1 MPHPSARDQ
10 RILPGPLLANA
21 AGGPDKGDGRVSDER
36 VPPTPGQA
44 LVRGLLE
51 AAETKIVLVV
61 MDGLGGLPME
71 PGGPTELEAARTPNL
86 DRLAAEGTVGLSVP
100 IAPGITPG
108 SGVGH
113 MALFGY
119 DPIAHP
125 VGRGILEAL
134 GIGMEVGPGDVAVRG
149 NFCTLADDGTVA
161 DRRAGRI
168 STDECRRLVE
178 MVRGAV
184 SVPGVELTLEP
195 VRDYRMAVRFRGAGL
210 GDRVNDTDPLETGL
224 RPVDPQGDD
233 APSQRTA
240 RAAAELLRQVREVLR
255 NEHPANY
262 LLLRG
267 FSALPHFPGF
277 DEAYGVNAAALALYP
292 TYRGLA
298 RLVGMTVLDA
308 GSTIEEEM
316 AALARHWGEHDF
328 FFVHHKP
335 TDSSGEDGDF
345 VRKCA
350 AIEAL
355 DAAIPS
361 ILDLRPDVVCVTGD
375 HSTPAKLKA
384 HSFHPVPLLLWA
396 PATVRPDEVTT
407 FGERPCMRGGLGHLL
422 AKDLMP
428 VLLAHAHR
436 LKKYGA

>member
-1 MPHPSARDQ
+1 MSDQ
-10 RILPGPLLANA
+10 RVPL
-21 AGGPDKGDGRVSDER
+21 
-36 VPPTPGQA
+36 TPGQA
-44 LVRGLLE
+44 LLHGLLE
-51 AAETKIVLVV
+51 PAPTKIVLVV

-71 PGGPTELEAARTPNL
+71 PGGKTELEAARTPNL
-86 DRLAAEGTVGLSVP
+86 DRLALQGTVGLSVP
-100 IAPGITPG
+100 VAPGITPG

-113 MALFGY
+113 LALFGY
-119 DPIAHP
+119 DPVAHP

-134 GIGMEVGPGDVAVRG
+134 GIGLEVGPGDVAVRG
-149 NFCTLADDGTVA
+149 NFCTLAADGTVA

-168 STDECRRLVE
+168 PTDECRRLVE
-178 MVRGAV
+178 KLRGAV
-184 SVPGVELTLEP
+184 HVEGVELTLEP
-195 VRDYRMAVRFRGAGL
+195 VRDYRMAVRLRGAGL
-210 GDRVNDTDPLETGL
+210 GDRVNDTDPQEEGL

-240 RAAAELLRQVREVLR
+240 RAAAELLRQVREALR
-255 NEHPANY
+255 HEHPANY

-267 FSALPHFPGF
+267 FSALPHFPSF
-277 DEAYGVNAAALALYP
+277 ADAYGVDAAALALYP

-298 RLVGMTVLDA
+298 RLVGMTVVDA
-308 GSTIEEEM
+308 GSTLEEQM
-316 AALARHWGEHDF
+316 AALARHWGRHDF

-345 VRKCA
+345 ARKCA

-355 DAAIPS
+355 DAAIPA
-361 ILDLRPDVVCVTGD
+361 ILELRPDVLCVTGD
-375 HSTPAKLKA
+375 HSTPATMRA

-396 PATVRPDEVTT
+396 PATMRPDEVTS
-407 FGERPCMRGGLGHLL
+407 FGERPCMRGGLGHLR
-422 AKDLMP
+422 AMELMP

>member
-1 MPHPSARDQ
+1 
-10 RILPGPLLANA
+10 
-21 AGGPDKGDGRVSDER
+21 VSDER
-36 VPPTPGQA
+36 VPLTPGQA
-44 LVRGLLE
+44 LLHGLLE
-51 AAETKIVLVV
+51 PAPTKIVLVV

-71 PGGPTELEAARTPNL
+71 PGGKTELEAADTPNL
-86 DRLAAEGTVGLSVP
+86 DRLALQGTVGLSVP
-100 IAPGITPG
+100 VAPGITPG

-113 MALFGY
+113 LALFGY
-119 DPIAHP
+119 DPVAHP

-149 NFCTLADDGTVA
+149 NFCTLAADGTVE

-178 MVRGAV
+178 KLRGAV
-184 SVPGVELTLEP
+184 SVPDLEVTLEP
-195 VRDYRMAVRFRGAGL
+195 VRDYRMVARFRGAGL

-224 RPVDPQGDD
+224 RPIEPQGDD
-233 APSQRTA
+233 PPSQRTA
-240 RAAAELLRQVREVLR
+240 RAAAELLRQVREALKD
-255 NEHPANY
+255 EHPANH

-267 FSALPHFPGF
+267 FSALPHFPPF
-277 DEAYGVNAAALALYP
+277 DDAYGVNAAALALYP

-308 GSTIEEEM
+308 GSTIETEM
-316 AALARHWGEHDF
+316 AALAAHWAEHDF

-345 VRKCA
+345 ARKCA
-350 AIEAL
+350 MIEAL
-355 DAAIPS
+355 DAAIPG
-361 ILDLRPDVVCVTGD
+361 ILALRPDVLCVTGD
-375 HSTPAKLKA
+375 HSTPAKMKA

-396 PATVRPDEVTT
+396 PASMRPDEVDR

>member
-1 MPHPSARDQ
+1 MTQ
-10 RILPGPLLANA
+10 G
-21 AGGPDKGDGRVSDER
+21 R

-44 LVRGLLE
+44 LLRGLLQPS
-51 AAETKIVLVV
+51 ETKIVLVV

-71 PGGPTELEAARTPNL
+71 PGGPTELEAAATPNL
-86 DRLAAEGTVGLSVP
+86 DRLATEGTLGMSVP
-100 IAPGITPG
+100 VGPGITPG

-113 MALFGY
+113 LALFGY
-119 DPIAHP
+119 DPVANP

-134 GIGMEVGPGDVAVRG
+134 GIGLEVREGDVAARG
-149 NFCTLADDGTVA
+149 NFCTLAADGTVA

-178 MVRGAV
+178 KLRA
-184 SVPGVELTLEP
+184 SVHIDGVELTFEP
-195 VRDYRMAVRFRGAGL
+195 VRDYRMVVRFRGEGL
-210 GDRVNDTDPLETGL
+210 GDRVNDTDPLDTRLKPIEPRGE
-224 RPVDPQGDD
+224 DP
-233 APSQRTA
+233 PSQRTA
-240 RAAAELLRQVREVLR
+240 SIAAELLRQAAAVLADER
-255 NEHPANY
+255 PANF

-267 FSALPHFPGF
+267 FSALPHFPPF
-277 DEAYGVNAAALALYP
+277 DEAYGVRAAALALYP

-308 GSTIEEEM
+308 GATIDEEM

-335 TDSSGEDGDF
+335 TDSAGEDGDF
-345 VRKCA
+345 TRKVA

-355 DAAIPS
+355 DAALPA
-361 ILDLRPDVVCVTGD
+361 ILALKPDVLAVTGD
-375 HSTPAKLKA
+375 HSTPARMRA

-396 PATVRPDEVTT
+396 PATVRPDDATA
-407 FGERPCMRGGLGHLL
+407 FGERPCMRGGLGQLL

-428 VLLAHAHR
+428 LILAHAHR

>member
-1 MPHPSARDQ
+1 MV
-10 RILPGPLLANA
+10 LL
-21 AGGPDKGDGRVSDER
+21 
-36 VPPTPGQA
+36 
-44 LVRGLLE
+44 
-51 AAETKIVLVV
+51 V

-86 DRLAAEGTVGLSVP
+86 DRLAAEGTVGMSVP

-113 MALFGY
+113 LALFGY
-119 DPIAHP
+119 DPVAHP

-134 GIGMEVGPGDVAVRG
+134 GIGMEIHPGDVAVRG

-168 STDECRRLVE
+168 PTEECARLVE
-178 MVRGAV
+178 KLRAAV
-184 SVPGVELTLEP
+184 HLDGVEVTLEP
-195 VRDYRMAVRFRGAGL
+195 VRDYRMAVRFRGPGL

-224 RPVDPQGDD
+224 RPVPPQGED
-233 APSQRTA
+233 APSRLTA
-240 RAAAELLRQVREVLR
+240 RFAAELLSQAGRVLR
-255 NEHPANY
+255 DEHPANY

-267 FSALPHFPGF
+267 FSALPHFVPF
-277 DEAYGVNAAALALYP
+277 AEAYGVNPAALALYP

-308 GSTIEEEM
+308 GTTLDDEIGALE
-316 AALARHWGEHDF
+316 AAWGAHDF

-345 VRKCA
+345 GRKAA

-355 DAAIPS
+355 DAALPR
-361 ILDLRPDVVCVTGD
+361 ILELEPDVLVVTGD
-375 HSTPAKLKA
+375 HSTPARMKA

-396 PATVRPDEVTT
+396 PATARPDEVTS
-407 FGERPCMRGGLGHLL
+407 FGERPCMRGGLGQL
-422 AKDLMP
+422 AARDLMP
-428 VLLAHAHR
+428 IILAHGHR
-436 LKKYGA
+436 LKKFGA

>member
-1 MPHPSARDQ
+1 
-10 RILPGPLLANA
+10 
-21 AGGPDKGDGRVSDER
+21 VSDER
-36 VPPTPGQA
+36 VPLTAGQA
-44 LVRGLLE
+44 LLHGLLE
-51 AAETKIVLVV
+51 PARTKIVLVV
-61 MDGLGGLPME
+61 MDGLGGLPMA

-86 DRLAAEGTVGLSVP
+86 DRLAAQGTVGLSIPV
-100 IAPGITPG
+100 APGITPG

-113 MALFGY
+113 LALFGY
-119 DPIAHP
+119 DPVAHP

-134 GIGMEVGPGDVAVRG
+134 GIGMEIGPGDVAVRG
-149 NFCTLADDGTVA
+149 NFCTLAGDGTVA

-178 MVRGAV
+178 KLRERV

-233 APSQRTA
+233 PASQRTA
-240 RAAAELLRQVREVLR
+240 RAAAELLRQVHGALR
-255 NEHPANY
+255 DEHPANY

-267 FSALPHFPGF
+267 FSALPHFPSF
-277 DEAYGVNAAALALYP
+277 ADAYGLNAAALALYP

-298 RLVGMTVLDA
+298 RLVGMTVLEA
-308 GSTIEEEM
+308 GTTIDEQM
-316 AALARHWGEHDF
+316 AALKRHWGEHDF

-345 VRKCA
+345 SRKCA

-355 DAAIPS
+355 DAALPS
-361 ILDLRPDVVCVTGD
+361 ILELAPDVVCVTGD
-375 HSTPAKLKA
+375 HSTPARMRA

-396 PATVRPDEVTT
+396 PASMRPDEVAT

>member
-1 MPHPSARDQ
+1 
-10 RILPGPLLANA
+10 
-21 AGGPDKGDGRVSDER
+21 VSDER
-36 VPPTPGQA
+36 VPLTPGQA
-44 LVRGLLE
+44 LVHGLLE
-51 AAETKIVLVV
+51 PAKTKIVLVV

-71 PGGPTELEAARTPNL
+71 PGGKTELEAASTPNL
-86 DRLAAEGTVGLSVP
+86 DRLALQGTVGMSVP
-100 IAPGITPG
+100 VAPGITPG

-113 MALFGY
+113 LALFGY
-119 DPIAHP
+119 DPVAHP

-149 NFCTLADDGTVA
+149 NFCTLAADGTVA

-168 STDECRRLVE
+168 PTDECRRLVE
-178 MVRGAV
+178 KLRASV
-184 SVPGVELTLEP
+184 SVPDVELTLEP
-195 VRDYRMAVRFRGAGL
+195 VRDYRMAVRFRGSGL

-240 RAAAELLRQVREVLR
+240 RAAAELLRQVRDALR
-255 NEHPANY
+255 DEHPANY

-267 FSALPHFPGF
+267 FSALPHFPPF
-277 DEAYGVNAAALALYP
+277 SDTYGVGAAALALYP

-308 GSTIEEEM
+308 GSTLQEQM
-316 AALARHWGEHDF
+316 AALKAHWSEHDF

-345 VRKCA
+345 ARKCA

-355 DAAIPS
+355 DAAIPD
-361 ILDLRPDVVCVTGD
+361 ILRLAPDVVCVTGD
-375 HSTPAKLKA
+375 HSTPARMRS
-384 HSFHPVPLLLWA
+384 HSFHPVPLLVWA
-396 PATVRPDEVTT
+396 PASMRPDEVAS

>member
-1 MPHPSARDQ
+1 MSEQ
-10 RILPGPLLANA
+10 RVA
-21 AGGPDKGDGRVSDER
+21 
-36 VPPTPGQA
+36 PTSGQA
-44 LVRGLLE
+44 LLRGLLE
-51 AAETKIVLVV
+51 PAETKMVLVV

-71 PGGPTELEAARTPNL
+71 PGGPTELEAAATPNL
-86 DRLAAEGTVGLSVP
+86 DRLATEGTLGMSVP
-100 IAPGITPG
+100 VGPGITPG

-113 MALFGY
+113 LALFGY
-119 DPIAHP
+119 DPVANP

-134 GIGMEVGPGDVAVRG
+134 GIGLEVRPGDVAARG
-149 NFCTLADDGTVA
+149 NFCTLAADGTVA

-178 MVRGAV
+178 KLRA
-184 SVPGVELTLEP
+184 SVHIDGVELTFEP
-195 VRDYRMAVRFRGAGL
+195 VRDYRMVVRFRGEGL
-210 GDRVNDTDPLETGL
+210 GDRVNDTDPLDTRLKPIEPRGE
-224 RPVDPQGDD
+224 DP
-233 APSQRTA
+233 PSQRTA
-240 RAAAELLRQVREVLR
+240 SIAAELLRQAAAVLADER
-255 NEHPANY
+255 PANF

-267 FSALPHFPGF
+267 FSALPHFPPF
-277 DEAYGVNAAALALYP
+277 DEAYGVRAAALALYP

-308 GSTIEEEM
+308 GATIDEEM

-335 TDSSGEDGDF
+335 TDSAGEDGDF
-345 VRKCA
+345 TRKVA

-355 DAAIPS
+355 DAALPA
-361 ILDLRPDVVCVTGD
+361 ILALKPDVLAVTGD
-375 HSTPAKLKA
+375 HSTPARMRA

-396 PATVRPDEVTT
+396 PATVRPDDATA
-407 FGERPCMRGGLGHLL
+407 FGERPCMRGGLGQLL

-428 VLLAHAHR
+428 LILAHAHR

>member
-1 MPHPSARDQ
+1 MSQD
-10 RILPGPLLANA
+10 
-21 AGGPDKGDGRVSDER
+21 R

-44 LVRGLLE
+44 LLHGLLGPS
-51 AAETKIVLVV
+51 ETKIVLVV

-71 PGGPTELEAARTPNL
+71 PGGPTELEAAVTPNL
-86 DRLAAEGTVGLSVP
+86 DRLAAEGTVGLSIPV
-100 IAPGITPG
+100 AHGITPG

-113 MALFGY
+113 LALFGY
-119 DPIAHP
+119 DPVANP

-134 GIGMEVGPGDVAVRG
+134 GIGMEVGPGEVAVRG
-149 NFCTLADDGTVA
+149 NFCTLAEDGTVL

-178 MVRGAV
+178 KLRAAVRV
-184 SVPGVELTLEP
+184 EGVELTFEP
-195 VRDYRMAVRFRGAGL
+195 VRDYRMVVRMRGEGL
-210 GDRVNDTDPLETGL
+210 GDHVNDTDPLEIGL
-224 RPVDPQGDD
+224 KTVHPQGEDE
-233 APSQRTA
+233 PSQRTA
-240 RAAAELLRQVREVLR
+240 RFAAELLQQARTVLVG
-255 NEHPANY
+255 EHPANY

-267 FSALPHFPGF
+267 FSALPHFPTFG
-277 DEAYGVNAAALALYP
+277 EVYGVRAAALALYP

-308 GSTIEEEM
+308 GSTIAEEM

-335 TDSSGEDGDF
+335 TDSAGEDGDF
-345 VRKCA
+345 ARKAA
-350 AIEAL
+350 AIEVL
-355 DAAIPS
+355 DAALPS
-361 ILDLRPDVVCVTGD
+361 ILALRPDVLVVTGD
-375 HSTPAKLKA
+375 HSTPARMMA

-396 PATVRPDEVTT
+396 PATVLPDEVTT

-428 VLLAHAHR
+428 VILAHAHR